1 MAAWTKATLLAGEG
15 DEHLVS
21 AVGAADAGE
30 AEVQVAAT
38 EEPAGDFADDRSPR
52 TECLGV
58 TRAVGA
64 LELGEVTLDGPVQRR
79 TSRLAWPVDGCGLL
93 AETDHGTPLFG
104 LSAERG
110 RYKPWI
116 LVV

>member
-1 MAAWTKATLLAGEG
+1 MR
-15 DEHLVS
+15 
-21 AVGAADAGE
+21 GAAGNGGSYRDPRE
-30 AEVQVAAT
+30 AATT

-52 TECLGV
+52 TERLGV

-93 AETDHGTPLFG
+93 VETDHGTPLLICF
-104 LSAERG
+104 
-110 RYKPWI
+110 RYWNLLPSSI
-116 LVV
+116 